1 MLRKL
6 IIFGLVIVCFITF
19 PLSSVIAAD
28 EEHTF
33 NDGTGDVIDEE
44 LEKHPEIQDI
54 DITNIVY
61 SKTGKTLTLEINL
74 VDKIKKLSDITLAI
88 IVALYTSEQEY
99 EILYLYEPPADT
111 VFAYA
116 GDNEISVDVDGFNT
130 NKLTLTFDLI
140 NATEIYDEIIVSLSK
155 SDSQGSYL
163 YSDLYPNEEIVF
175 LDVDAG
181 EDRTVKVNQSV
192 QFTGTASG
200 GTAPYT
206 WEWYF
211 DGDEIIDSTNQNPT
225 FKFTEPGTYDV
236 ELNVYDSGEG
246 VGIAY
251 VTVTVTGTNGGNG
264 NGNNGLPSTD
274 SGSGLIIF
282 IILIVII
289 IVVAVA
295 VVVYVIKK

>member
-1 MLRKL
+1 MLFLTEIFFISGLMFKRNAFIILSFLLLPAIQLFSQHDRL
-6 IIFGLVIVCFITF
+6 IDNARAELKNRGEVYFCF
-19 PLSSVIAAD
+19 A
-28 EEHTF
+28 
-33 NDGTGDVIDEE
+33 
-44 LEKHPEIQDI
+44 
-54 DITNIVY
+54 
-61 SKTGKTLTLEINL
+61 
-74 VDKIKKLSDITLAI
+74 IKKSYPVELLTELLSISGLNN
-88 IVALYTSEQEY
+88 
-99 EILYLYEPPADT
+99 DT

-251 VTVTVTGTNGGNG
+251 LTVTVTGTNGGNG
-264 NGNNGLPSTD
+264 NGDNGLPSTD